1 MESKRGVKRVRGWQ
15 LEKEQQEGPCPKDL
29 PAEEDCNPL
38 CTKLI
43 ELWSQGKLSAS
54 QVAEVSHLAF
64 LNGAESAEIMDLAK
78 CGTFGESQGN
88 CHRDLL
94 SLCCKHMQL
103 PDPHLIKVPVKDP
116 KTQKPGFAD
125 MAILLPHMI
134 FSFLS
139 ENYEDSFG
147 DIFAIKDCK
156 QFWEGVEGCKDPRV
170 VNPIGSKNKVSVC
183 GPLVK

>member
-54 QVAEVSHLAF
+54 QVAEVSHLTF

-78 CGTFGESQGN
+78 
-88 CHRDLL
+88 LAL
-94 SLCCKHMQL
+94 
-103 PDPHLIKVPVKDP
+103 
-116 KTQKPGFAD
+116 
-125 MAILLPHMI
+125 
-134 FSFLS
+134 
-139 ENYEDSFG
+139 
-147 DIFAIKDCK
+147 
-156 QFWEGVEGCKDPRV
+156 
-170 VNPIGSKNKVSVC
+170 VNPRATATEICCHCVASTCSC
-183 GPLVK
+183 QTPISSRSLSRTLRHRSQALQTWQFCCHT